1 MKKFLRHFSWILTLP
16 LFVIVGTF
24 AVANMGSVA
33 LDFWPFEFTY
43 PIPVSFLILGSV
55 FAGFLIGGLVT
66 WASAGRQRR
75 RARDARHRIASLERE
90 LQILRGEKARAEAK
104 AATVPGDRQEA
115 VLLQR
120 PNGPGQ
126 SAA

>member
-1 MKKFLRHFSWILTLP
+1 MKKFFRHFSWILTLP
-16 LFVIVGTF
+16 LFLIVGAF
-24 AVANMGSVA
+24 AVANMESVA
-33 LDFWPFEFTY
+33 LDFWPFQLTY
-43 PIPVSFLILGSV
+43 PVPASFLILGSV

-75 RARDARHRIASLERE
+75 RARAARNRIALLERE
-90 LQILRGEKARAEAK
+90 VQILHSEKALAEAK
-104 AATVPGDRQEA
+104 AAAGGRAET

-120 PNGPGQ
+120 SNGPSQ